1 MTTEKILLRPDEG
14 EKVTLTTYISYEC
27 RELNMPPRPAI
38 VICPG
43 GGYKWLSDREAEP
56 IAKEFFARGFNC
68 FILRY
73 SVAEDAVFP
82 RPLVEASRAVVHVRE
97 NAEKYNVDPEKVFI
111 IGFSAGGHLAASLG
125 TMWHEDF
132 AKASDGMP
140 YGLNRPTG
148 MILCYPVI
156 TSGEFAHRGS
166 FDSLLGTKTPT
177 EEQNR
182 AYSLEYRVSDK
193 TVPAYICHSF
203 EDVTVPVQNALFF
216 MNAMAAAKVPFE
228 SHVFPFGPHGF
239 SLANEEV
246 SQGKVMPYAYLY
258 EWLGEAIAW
267 TKKM

>member
-43 GGYKWLSDREAEP
+43 GGYNRQSDREAEP
-56 IAKEFFARGFNC
+56 VAKEFFAKGFNC
-68 FILRY
+68 FILHY
-73 SVAEDAVFP
+73 SCKEEAVFP
-82 RPLVEASRAVVHVRE
+82 RPLVELSRAIVHVRE
-97 NAEKYNVDPEKVFI
+97 NAEKYNIDPEKVFV
-111 IGFSAGGHLAASLG
+111 IGFSAGGHLAASIG

-132 AKASDGMP
+132 AKASEDMP
-140 YGLNRPTG
+140 YGANRPNG

-166 FDSLLGTKTPT
+166 FNNLLGTETPT

-182 AYSLEYRVSDK
+182 AYSLEYRVDEK
-193 TVPAYICHSF
+193 TVPAYICHAF
-203 EDVTVPVQNALFF
+203 TDPAVPVQNALLF
-216 MNAMAAAKVPFE
+216 MNAMAAAKVPFAA
-228 SHVFPFGPHGF
+228 HIFHKGPHGF

-246 SQGKVMPYAYLY
+246 SQGQVMPYADLY
-258 EWLGEAIAW
+258 EWLDEAIAW
-267 TKKM
+267 TRKM